1 MVNYKTSDYIA
12 VETREENFQ
21 GTLMPSDK
29 KFLVLKLDN
38 GYNIGI
44 DQKKVKVVKL
54 IKKYKKTT
62 KKTIAKPKKGLTKIS
77 ILHTGGTIASKVDYT
92 TGGVTAS
99 YKPEELIG
107 MFPELNELVTIH
119 SRLVGN
125 IMSEDMRFSHYNT
138 LAKEVEKEAKKGTEG
153 VIITHGTDTMHYTSA
168 ALSFALQKL
177 PIPVLLVGAQR
188 SSDRPS
194 SDAAM
199 NLVSAAMFIANSN
212 FSEVAICMHENADDS
227 NCLIM
232 PGTKTR
238 KMHTSRRDAF
248 RPVNTI
254 PYAKVNCKNKKIT
267 FYKKDYA
274 KKNNRKFAI
283 KQFKEN
289 LKLGIIKIHPHM
301 SASEFK
307 AYERFDGLIIEGT
320 GLGHA
325 PIDEFDKHTKE
336 NTKIKK
342 EISKLA
348 KKLIVAMAPQT
359 LYGRL
364 QMNVYSGGRELQD
377 LGVIGNFNDM
387 TPETAFIKLA
397 WLLSN
402 FKKEDVKTLFEQN
415 IAGEISTRTESCFLV

>member
-1 MVNYKTSDYIA
+1 MTNYKTGDYIA

-29 KFLVLKLDN
+29 KFLVLKLNN

-44 DQKKVKVVKL
+44 DNKKVKAVKL

-62 KKTIAKPKKGLTKIS
+62 KKITTKPKKGLIKIS
-77 ILHTGGTIASKVDYT
+77 ILHTGGTIASKVDYS
-92 TGGVTAS
+92 TGGVVAS
-99 YKPEELIG
+99 YKPEELIE
-107 MFPELNELVTIH
+107 MFPELNDLVTIH

-125 IMSEDMRFSHYNT
+125 IMSEDMRFSHYNI
-138 LAKEVEKEAKKGTEG
+138 LAKEVEKEVNKGAQG

-168 ALSFALQKL
+168 ALSFTLQKL
-177 PIPVLLVGAQR
+177 PVPVILVGAQR

-194 SDAAM
+194 SDAAI
-199 NLVSAAMFIANSN
+199 NLISTAVFIANSN
-212 FSEVAICMHENADDS
+212 FSEVAICMHENTDDS
-227 NCLIM
+227 NCLIL
-232 PGTKTR
+232 PGLKTR

-248 RPVNTI
+248 RPINTI
-254 PYAKVNCKNKKIT
+254 PFAKVDCKNKKVI
-267 FYKKDYA
+267 FYKKDYH
-274 KKNNRKFAI
+274 KKTDKKLAV
-283 KQFKEN
+283 KPFKEN
-289 LKLGIIKIHPHM
+289 LKVGIIKIHPNM
-301 SASEFK
+301 SVLEFK
-307 AYERFDGLIIEGT
+307 AYEGFDGLIIEGT

-336 NTKIKK
+336 NSKIKK
-342 EISKLA
+342 EIAKLA
-348 KKLIVAMAPQT
+348 KKSVVAMASQT

-364 QMNVYSGGRELQD
+364 QMNVYSGGRELQN

-415 IAGEISTRTESCFLV
+415 IAGEISSRTESCFLV